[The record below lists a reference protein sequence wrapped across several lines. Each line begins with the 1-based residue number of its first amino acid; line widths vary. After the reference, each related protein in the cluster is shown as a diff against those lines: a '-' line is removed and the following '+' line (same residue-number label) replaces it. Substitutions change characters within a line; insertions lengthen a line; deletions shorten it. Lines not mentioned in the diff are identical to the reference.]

1 MANGGPRDTPGAR
14 LSFQTRQRMGQSERK
29 KLRKVNPRSGGSEK
43 SGRRSWALKLAKDVE
58 TSKAEGVGGHA
69 NAMRARLDTL

>member
-1 MANGGPRDTPGAR
+1 
-14 LSFQTRQRMGQSERK
+14 MGQSERK